1 MNTPTRNARLF
12 SSTHRSLASAI
23 ALMFMPVMVLADNCA
38 YQETLAFTLPAEAV
52 ERFDIKT
59 GAGTL
64 EVLGDSVDGQIHVQA
79 LVCTSRKSGLVGMGV
94 EHALRG
100 GTQHIETRIP
110 ENQTT
115 VWTSHYARID
125 LTVRMPAGLPV
136 QVHDGSGELSVSG
149 TGALVLRDGSGSAAI
164 DSVAGSVEV
173 RDRSGSIDVRDVSR
187 EVTIHESG
195 SGSVALQRVNTVT
208 QVAAE

>member
-1 MNTPTRNARLF
+1 
-12 SSTHRSLASAI
+12 
-23 ALMFMPVMVLADNCA
+23 
-38 YQETLAFTLPAEAV
+38 
-52 ERFDIKT
+52 
-59 GAGTL
+59 
-64 EVLGDSVDGQIHVQA
+64 
-79 LVCTSRKSGLVGMGV
+79 MGV

-125 LTVRMPAGLPV
+125 LTVRMPAGLSV

-149 TGALVLRDGSGSAAI
+149 TGALVLRDGSGS
-164 DSVAGSVEV
+164 
-173 RDRSGSIDVRDVSR
+173 IDVRKVSR

>member
-12 SSTHRSLASAI
+12 SSTHRSLASAV
-23 ALMFMPVMVLADNCA
+23 ALMFMPVVVLADDCA
-38 YQETLAFTLPAEAV
+38 YQETLAFTLPADAV

-64 EVLGDSVDGQIHVQA
+64 EVLGDSVDGQIHVPA

-149 TGALVLRDGSGSAAI
+149 TGALVLRDGSGS
-164 DSVAGSVEV
+164 
-173 RDRSGSIDVRDVSR
+173 IDVRDVSR